1 MIGLA
6 SSTNPILNITAATT
20 IKITAVYRIR
30 FASSC
35 LSSPRL
41 LATNADTATLSA
53 KNKDNPT
60 NLGCVVSPTA
70 ATASAPREL
79 TIRESTKPAKAV
91 KKDSIMAG
99 HAMLMV
105 IFIFSF

>member
-6 SSTNPILNITAATT
+6 SSTKAILSITAAAI
-20 IKITAVYRIR
+20 IKMTVVYKMR

-35 LSSPRL
+35 LFSPRL

-60 NLGCVVSPTA
+60 NLGCVVKPTA
-70 ATASAPREL
+70 ATASAPRAL
-79 TIRESTKPAKAV
+79 TINESTNPAKAV